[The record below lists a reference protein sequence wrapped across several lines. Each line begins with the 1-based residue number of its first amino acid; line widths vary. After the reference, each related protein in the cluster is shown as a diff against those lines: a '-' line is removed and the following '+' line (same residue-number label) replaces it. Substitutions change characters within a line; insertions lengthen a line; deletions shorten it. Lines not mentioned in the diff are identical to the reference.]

1 MTHSDSLILTFIS
14 GLFWLNNWL
23 EYNRVW
29 SFWDTLF
36 LQLGIQKSYQTFVLL
51 YIRIHKVSVLFLK
64 NRIGFIVYIDRYKT
78 KFWFIIYSLSYS
90 WHLFKEMTTIMFLR
104 KHCNHLSLKC
114 KVGKLEVTIAKL
126 AAISD
131 WHEFF
136 FIYKVRAHV
145 ILLLKRQTR
154 ICTTRPSH
162 PFTCRLLFIVLFSI
176 HKLVVSR
183 NFYP

>member
-1 MTHSDSLILTFIS
+1 
-14 GLFWLNNWL
+14 
-23 EYNRVW
+23 
-29 SFWDTLF
+29 
-36 LQLGIQKSYQTFVLL
+36 
-51 YIRIHKVSVLFLK
+51 
-64 NRIGFIVYIDRYKT
+64 
-78 KFWFIIYSLSYS
+78 
-90 WHLFKEMTTIMFLR
+90 MFLR
-104 KHCNHLSLKC
+104 KHCNHLRLKY
-114 KVGKLEVTIAKL
+114 KVGKLEVTRAQL

-145 ILLLKRQTR
+145 ILLLKRQTL

-162 PFTCRLLFIVLFSI
+162 PFTCRLLFIMLFSI